1 MHGLPE
7 ILREFRTGCCP
18 LGRHCE
24 RPAITVFYR
33 LRVFLAVL
41 EQPPDPRLLPRIE
54 YGYAQTFEEFLY
66 AASPAETFLS
76 LTARN
81 KVHRA
86 GEIDTRA
93 MKVVMH
99 FSHVRHHKRA
109 PGIRK

>member
-7 ILREFRTGCCP
+7 VLREFRTGCGP
-18 LGRHCE
+18 FGRRRE
-24 RPAITVFYR
+24 RPAITVLYR

-41 EQPPDPRLLPRIE
+41 QQPPDPRLLPRIE
-54 YGYAQTFEEFLY
+54 YGYTQTFEEFFY
-66 AASPAETFLS
+66 TASPAETFLS
-76 LTARN
+76 LAARN

-93 MKVVMH
+93 MKVVMD
-99 FSHVRHHKRA
+99 FLHVHDHKRA

>member
-1 MHGLPE
+1 MHRTDAVDVCRAVRDNKITDIDHAEIDMHGLPE

-54 YGYAQTFEEFLY
+54 YGY
-66 AASPAETFLS
+66 
-76 LTARN
+76 
-81 KVHRA
+81 V
-86 GEIDTRA
+86 
-93 MKVVMH
+93 
-99 FSHVRHHKRA
+99 
-109 PGIRK
+109 